1 MISQYIDVIPTVA
14 LDFYRRIVKDIHNES
29 DEVKSQS
36 LNFAL
41 KLYQILDKIYD
52 SPTAQRALIILN
64 YHLDKLFYDK
74 NYYIREKS
82 RLVKVLLN
90 HSKSEKDENMIKAL
104 EEIGKAQIEGRTN
117 LDEPKGEDSENV
129 HNTHLMS
136 TNYFVIYYLS
146 RQNCKDRNS

>member
-36 LNFAL
+36 INFAL
-41 KLYQILDKIYD
+41 KLYQILGNLYD
-52 SPTAQRALIILN
+52 SETVQRASIILN

-82 RLVKVLLN
+82 RLVKVVLA
-90 HSKSEKDENMIKAL
+90 HSKSQKDENMIKAL
-104 EEIGKAQIEGRTN
+104 EEIEKTQSVHRNN
-117 LDEPKGEDSENV
+117 LDEPNKEESDNIS
-129 HNTHLMS
+129 NTHIMS
-136 TNYFVIYYLS
+136 TYYFVIINLF
-146 RQNCKDRNS
+146 RRI